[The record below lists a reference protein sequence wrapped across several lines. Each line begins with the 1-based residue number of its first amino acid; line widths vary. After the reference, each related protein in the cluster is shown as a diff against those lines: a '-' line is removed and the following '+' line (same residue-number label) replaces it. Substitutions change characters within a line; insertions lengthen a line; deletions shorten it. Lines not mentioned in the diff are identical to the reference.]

1 MRTVLV
7 VDDASMFRTI
17 MKRHLNQLGF
27 EVLELE
33 SGKDVVKWVNSHEIE
48 AILLDIIMD
57 EQEGLETITQLMAL
71 PKRPKIIATSSNET
85 YLRFA
90 IDLGAEASL
99 TKPVSFDSLK
109 DVLHKLAMLS

>member
-48 AILLDIIMD
+48 AIILDIIMD
-57 EQEGLETITQLMAL
+57 DQEGLETITQLMEL
-71 PKRPKIIATSSNET
+71 PKRPKIIATSSNEM
-85 YLRFA
+85 YLRIA
-90 IDLGAEASL
+90 TALGADASL
-99 TKPVSFDSLK
+99 AKPVPFDSLK
-109 DVLHKLAMLS
+109 DVLIKLAIVS